1 MEGLNQNQAP
11 SLKEKED
18 IEWKNKKENN
28 EYLISKFSE
37 KLAEAPIV
45 VYLQHGEGAPQKKDT
60 RTFNKVERVFT
71 NQFGTGAGVS
81 VQFDKDNWIGV
92 SIGTVE
98 GKIEDKVNGRVDTS
112 YPFDKNNGFYKI
124 TEETFQNIL
133 SIMSE
138 LIERSS
144 CPDTEK
150 QKMFQ
155 LVIDNFRN
163 KIIKDED
170 VEKIE
175 K

>member
-18 IEWKNKKENN
+18 IEGKNKKENN

-45 VYLQHGEGAPQKKDT
+45 VYLQHGESEPQKKDT
-60 RTFNKVERVFT
+60 RTFNKVEKVFT

-92 SIGTVE
+92 NIGT
-98 GKIEDKVNGRVDTS
+98 VDTS

-144 CPDTEK
+144 CHDTEK
-150 QKMFQ
+150 QKMFE
-155 LVIDNFRN
+155 LVVDNFRN